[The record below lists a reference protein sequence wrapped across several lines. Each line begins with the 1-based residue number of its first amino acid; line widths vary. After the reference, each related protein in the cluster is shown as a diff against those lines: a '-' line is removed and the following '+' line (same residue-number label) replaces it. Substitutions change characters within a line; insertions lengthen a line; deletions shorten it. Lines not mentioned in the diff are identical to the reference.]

1 MPQDGLADAR
11 SPFPDEATEK
21 TKEQQLE
28 RRRLLNREAQRR
40 LRERQQREQR
50 RRLEQRQTLSSTW
63 NIEGSY
69 GSPRPVSHRSPNDA
83 VGSCEPVPSSFAV
96 YAPDYPGGHVP
107 ALPIEQSASDSVIPH
122 AQWEMPMDIPLPLYL
137 DPFLYPGSGNNASIW
152 MSTTTSPTQ
161 TPPGARSISSPPLCA
176 TRPSHPCPITPE
188 SAAGSESIAA
198 ARHPS
203 STAEHLSSHEH
214 EDLNNA
220 LFLAAKNGH
229 VGVMRALAEM
239 GSDLDARDAEG
250 NSALHLALLGRHKDV
265 VLFLLERSV
274 DTAVV
279 NSDGL
284 KPL

>member
-11 SPFPDEATEK
+11 APFPDEATEK

-63 NIEGSY
+63 NIE
-69 GSPRPVSHRSPNDA
+69 
-83 VGSCEPVPSSFAV
+83 V
-96 YAPDYPGGHVP
+96 YAPDYPGGHVL
-107 ALPIEQSASDSVIPH
+107 APIEQSASDSAMPH
-122 AQWEMPMDIPLPLYL
+122 GQWEMPMDIPLPLYL
-137 DPFLYPGSGNNASIW
+137 DPFLYPSSGNNASIW
-152 MSTTTSPTQ
+152 MGTTTSPTQ
-161 TPPGARSISSPPLCA
+161 TPLDTRSISSPPLCA
-176 TRPSHPCPITPE
+176 TRPSHPCPMTPE

-203 STAEHLSSHEH
+203 STAEHLGSHEH

-229 VGVMRALAEM
+229 VGMMRALAEM